1 MKYRYSIL
9 ISCQQDSN
17 IYDLPVDKTST
28 SSHGLKC
35 YMFLWQAN
43 GSCKKTKLLHQGRTE
58 SKLLHWVS
66 HSIWLDIGNAFQAKK
81 IHILI
86 QTCYYYEKKLREKE
100 LITTWNFA
108 TEPNV
113 LHKKQIVKIFVDYNH
128 LSLILQDFFYFFHFT
143 TKKVLDFLEGVYITA
158 SGNILANENFFL
170 KLLMVSLETK

>member
-1 MKYRYSIL
+1 M
-9 ISCQQDSN
+9 
-17 IYDLPVDKTST
+17 
-28 SSHGLKC
+28 
-35 YMFLWQAN
+35 
-43 GSCKKTKLLHQGRTE
+43 
-58 SKLLHWVS
+58 S